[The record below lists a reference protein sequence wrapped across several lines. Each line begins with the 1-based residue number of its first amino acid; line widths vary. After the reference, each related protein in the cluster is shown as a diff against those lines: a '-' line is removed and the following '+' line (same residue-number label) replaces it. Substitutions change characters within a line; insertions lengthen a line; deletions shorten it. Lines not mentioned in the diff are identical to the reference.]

1 MDIRFQNASGK
12 GGGLPWAAECA
23 IIFVFEQESPSDVAP
38 ALWEAA
44 PWLEISPGLRD
55 FRAKKEERALL
66 YGHPENAL
74 SRVLLCGLGSKDTF
88 TLNLFRDSVAKAVQL
103 CRDKGFAT
111 IGVPV
116 ENLDRLEGASVGK
129 SIVDRPALIREAVA
143 AALLSLHRI
152 DEWRSKK
159 DEDAPA
165 DPRWLALLFTGKEPS
180 DVGDAAHRAA
190 RQGEAE
196 AGGVLYA
203 RYLSNG
209 PANYITPAVLA
220 EEAQKLAKAY
230 GFACTVFDKE
240 QIEAKGMG
248 ALFAVGRGSA
258 QGPRFIVLEHCPK
271 GKEQEKPLVVVG
283 KGITFD
289 TGGISLKPAAKM
301 HEMKGDMGGAAA
313 VLGFFQA
320 LGSFADAGELPRVVG
335 LVPTAE
341 NMPGGNATR
350 PGDVVTTLSGK
361 TVEILNTD
369 AEGRLILCDALTYAQ
384 QEYAPTAI
392 IDLATL
398 TGACVVALGDD
409 GAGLFTEDR
418 ALRGAIMDGA
428 EAVGDLVWPLPLWD
442 AYDANLK
449 SDVADFANMGPR
461 EGAAIMAA
469 LFLRR
474 FIEKGTRWAHLDIAG
489 PGYVVK
495 SAPLLPIS
503 GGTGMGVRL
512 LCRCLRDERVIG

>member
-1 MDIRFQNASGK
+1 MDIRFQNASGPISGK
-12 GGGLPWAAECA
+12 GEGLPWTADCVIVFA
-23 IIFVFEQESPSDVAP
+23 FEQESPSGVAP
-38 ALWEAA
+38 ALLEAA

-55 FRAKKEERALL
+55 FKAKKEEHALL
-66 YGHPENAL
+66 YGHPENAF
-74 SRVLLCGLGSKDTF
+74 SRVLLCGLGSKNAF
-88 TLNLFRDSVAKAVQL
+88 TLHIFRDSVARAVQL

-111 IGVPV
+111 IGLPV
-116 ENLDRLEGASVGK
+116 ENLDHLVRASAGHERE
-129 SIVDRPALIREAVA
+129 ILIREAVA
-143 AALLSLHRI
+143 AALLSLHRT

-159 DEDAPA
+159 DEDAPV
-165 DPRWLALLFTGKEPS
+165 DPRWLALLFTEKETP
-180 DVGDAAHRAA
+180 DAAHRAA

-209 PANYITPAVLA
+209 PGNYITPAVLA
-220 EEAQKLAKAY
+220 EEAQKLAKAH

-258 QGPRFIVLEHCPK
+258 QGPRFIVLDHCPK

-320 LGSFADAGELPRVVG
+320 LGSFADADELPRVIG

-369 AEGRLILCDALTYAQ
+369 AEGRLILCDALAYAQ
-384 QEYAPTAI
+384 QEYTPIAI
-392 IDLATL
+392 IDVATL

-409 GAGLFTEDR
+409 GSGLFTEDS
-418 ALRGAIMDGA
+418 ALREAIMDGA
-428 EAVGDLVWPLPLWD
+428 EAVGDLVWHMPLWD

-449 SDVADFANMGPR
+449 SDVADFANVGPR

-474 FIEKGTRWAHLDIAG
+474 FIEKGVRWAHLDIAG

-495 SAPLLPIS
+495 SAPLLPVP

-512 LCRCLRDERVIG
+512 LCRCLRDERVVG